1 MSKDKSLTQQVAEI
15 LSKQKVSEQG
25 KMIQSL
31 KNKGLI
37 NKPVFTLAYGPDT
50 TVCQMHQ

>member
-1 MSKDKSLTQQVAEI
+1 MNKDKSLTQQVEEI

-31 KNKGLI
+31 KNMGLN
-37 NKPVFTLAYGPDT
+37 NKPVFTLAYGPDIT
-50 TVCQMHQ
+50 TCQMHQ